1 MSFFLEFISYFQ
13 VSDRVTWRKSWVLFS
28 TVCASHYSEEE
39 MIMTTESSLHY
50 IRAKAAEREEHGY
63 SPGFLL
69 II

>member
-28 TVCASHYSEEE
+28 TVYASHYGEYNREQD
-39 MIMTTESSLHY
+39 SSLHY
-50 IRAKAAEREEHGY
+50 IRVKAAEREEHGY

-69 II
+69 VI